1 MNITIR
7 NKLDDELKRQ
17 LEDISQMAVGEEQTS
32 KAISDFTKLYE
43 LALEDDKVELECEK
57 TYQESLNGHSEQKK
71 ERLVKI
77 GIAAAELV
85 LPLMFYGF
93 WLRKGLK
100 FEETGSFT
108 STTFRGLINR
118 FKPSK

>member
-57 TYQESLNGHSEQKK
+57 TYQEGLNGHSEQKK